1 MLATRRRYGVTA
13 GLVLLLL
20 VATPAAA
27 QQASG
32 LIKPG
37 APPALEVLYTGDV
50 IGYLDPCG

>member
-1 MLATRRRYGVTA
+1 MHESARRYGVTA

-20 VATPAAA
+20 ATTTVAA
-27 QQASG
+27 QQDGG

-37 APPALEVLYTGDV
+37 DAPELEVLYTGDV

>member
-1 MLATRRRYGVTA
+1 MLATRRQYGVTA